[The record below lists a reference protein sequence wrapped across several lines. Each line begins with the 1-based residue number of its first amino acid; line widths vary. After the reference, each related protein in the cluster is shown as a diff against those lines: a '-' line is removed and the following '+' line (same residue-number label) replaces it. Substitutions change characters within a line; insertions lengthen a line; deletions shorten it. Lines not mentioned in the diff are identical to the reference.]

1 MIATMCWL
9 IVDDQAAGIR
19 RLNQAGHETVTDAE
33 GAGIRFVMAGTV
45 REISMAAI

>member
-1 MIATMCWL
+1 MIATMWWL
-9 IVDDQAAGIR
+9 IIDD
-19 RLNQAGHETVTDAE
+19 QAGHETETDAE